1 MKGRARQQG
10 RARQDLA
17 GRRRQAARLRES
29 ALRASAGR
37 RGSVAFW
44 ATLLVVG
51 LALSASAQVPPSNL
65 HLEGDHWTAWSPP
78 TPPEGANVYVIQTG
92 DTLWDISG
100 TMLGDP
106 YLWPQLWEA
115 NQYILDA
122 HWIYP
127 GDPLVIPAGAQVF
140 QPDGVVGDPMA
151 EAAADGMAD
160 ELAAADADLEESW
173 FQDAASSKPPV
184 ALGTESQIYCSGY
197 IGPEGEEFPFE
208 VAASEYEFLSSAI
221 DLDLVVQRSGE
232 DYSKLLDRGSTEKI
246 GLGPGD
252 IVYVQGGKADGL
264 SAGEHLS
271 VIQPQ
276 EMVYHPVTGDLVGQF
291 YRHRGRIRVLSV
303 QEDTSIGEIVRG
315 CDMIFVGAKLR
326 LFEPEPVPLRRPTS
340 MRPVNAPEMVSRS
353 DDLPTIIKN
362 FDDVNV
368 VGQGT
373 LVFIDRGENQDVL
386 PGDIFTIYRSTREGL
401 PPMVIGE
408 LGVLSV
414 SGDTALANILESRYS
429 IYMGDLLVLK

>member
-1 MKGRARQQG
+1 MKGRAKVQG
-10 RARQDLA
+10 RSEERRQLSA
-17 GRRRQAARLRES
+17 RRRQASEWVRFGLTT
-29 ALRASAGR
+29 ALVV
-37 RGSVAFW
+37 SVATF
-44 ATLLVVG
+44 AF
-51 LALSASAQVPPSNL
+51 AQTPPSNL

-127 GDPLVIPAGAQVF
+127 GDPLIIPAGAQVY

-151 EAAADGMAD
+151 EAAADGLAD

-173 FQDAASSKPPV
+173 FDDAASSKPPV
-184 ALGTESQIYCSGY
+184 ALGSESQIYCSGY
-197 IGPEGEEFPFE
+197 IAPEGEEFPFE
-208 VAASEYEFLSSAI
+208 VTASEFDFLTPT
-221 DLDLVVQRSGE
+221 LDYKADGANVDYGSYFGRST
-232 DYSKLLDRGSTEKI
+232 TEKI

-252 IVYVQGGKADGL
+252 IVYIAGGRADGL
-264 SAGEHLS
+264 SAGELLTA
-271 VIQPQ
+271 VRP
-276 EMVYHPVTGDLVGQF
+276 EDMVYHPVSQELVGQF
-291 YRHRGRIRVLSV
+291 YRYRGRIRLLSV

-315 CDMIFVGAKLR
+315 CDIIPVGTKLR
-326 LFEPEPVPLRRPTS
+326 LFEPEPVPLRRPS
-340 MRPVNAPEMVSRS
+340 PMRPVNAPPAAEALADAPS
-353 DDLPTIIKN
+353 IIKS
-362 FDDVNV
+362 FDGALA
-368 VGQGT
+368 VGQGY

-386 PGDIFTIYRSTREGL
+386 PGDIFTIYRQGRRGF
-401 PPMVIGE
+401 PPVLIGE

-414 SGDTALANILESRYS
+414 TADTALANILESRYT
-429 IYMGDLLVLK
+429 IFPGDVLLLK